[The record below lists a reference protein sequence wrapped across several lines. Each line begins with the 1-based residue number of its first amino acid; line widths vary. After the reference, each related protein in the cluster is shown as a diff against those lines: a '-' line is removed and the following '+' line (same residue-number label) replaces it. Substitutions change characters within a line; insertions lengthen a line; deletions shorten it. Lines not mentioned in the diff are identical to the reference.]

1 MRVNKVELLKCRAY
15 LEEKYDRIL
24 MELLYRVHFDDGSVK
39 RYYFPKVGSPFKKD
53 SMPILTEGTWI
64 DPVFGTNVFL
74 EGLQEEVP
82 LFPIGNSKFDKILDG
97 EGKEIKLNNY
107 PNSRYFEIPDKKP
120 DSVEMTLEEVERRLG
135 IKVKIVSKR
144 GECNEK
150 N

>member
-1 MRVNKVELLKCRAY
+1 
-15 LEEKYDRIL
+15 
-24 MELLYRVHFDDGSVK
+24 MELLYRVHFDNGSVK
-39 RYYFPKVGSPFKKD
+39 RYYFPKVGTPFKKD

-64 DPVFGTNVFL
+64 DPVFGTHVFL
-74 EGLQEEVP
+74 KGLQEEVP

-107 PNSRYFEIPDKKP
+107 PDSRYFEIPDKP
-120 DSVEMTLEEVERRLG
+120 DSVAMTIEEIEEKLD
-135 IKVKIVSKR
+135 IKVKFVSKR

>member
-1 MRVNKVELLKCRAY
+1 MTSVKNVELLRCRTY
-15 LEEKYDRIL
+15 TEEKYDRIL
-24 MELLYRVHFDDGSVK
+24 MELLYRVHFDDGLVK

-74 EGLQEEVP
+74 KGLQEEVP
-82 LFPIGNSKFDKILDG
+82 LFPIGNSKFDKLLDG

-107 PNSRYFEIPDKKP
+107 PDSRYFEIPDKKP
-120 DSVEMTLEEVERRLG
+120 DSVEMTLEEVEKELG
-135 IKVKIVSKR
+135 KKIKIVS
-144 GECNEK
+144 EK